1 MMSTVKRNTRAFSL
15 CQPRFL
21 TFAVFASMFIL
32 SGCVIQQAPQ
42 PNDPLYAPVMAPSA
56 QQDLP
61 RNGSLYSDNN
71 EMDLFS
77 DRKAR
82 RVGDILTVVLQEK
95 TVSKKSSNVEV
106 TKESEVDIPNVA
118 GAAGTVFGSNVTLGG
133 LNMGT
138 NVTSDRDFKGEAD
151 AAQSNNL
158 LGDVAV
164 SVVDIWPNG
173 TLVIRGEKWITLNR
187 GDEFIRVSGLVR
199 PDDVSPDNT
208 VLSTKVANARI
219 AYAGTG
225 ALADSSAMGWMSRFF
240 NSAYWPF

>member
-1 MMSTVKRNTRAFSL
+1 MNISTFVRAFGNRRYAISRWL
-15 CQPRFL
+15 GCFTL
-21 TFAVFASMFIL
+21 FGL
-32 SGCVIQQAPQ
+32 SGCVIHQAPV
-42 PNDPLYAPVMAPSA
+42 PNDPLYAPVMAPSS
-56 QQDLP
+56 QQQLP
-61 RNGSLYSDNN
+61 QNGSLYSPTND
-71 EMDLFS
+71 MDLFS

-106 TKESEVDIPNVA
+106 TKESDIQIPDVT
-118 GAAGTVFGSNVTLGG
+118 GAAGTVFGSNVSLGG
-133 LNMGT
+133 LGLGT
-138 NVTSDRDFKGEAD
+138 NISSDRDFKGEAD

-164 SVVDIWPNG
+164 SVVNIWPNG
-173 TLVIRGEKWITLNR
+173 TLEIRGEKWITLNR
-187 GDEFIRVSGLVR
+187 GDEFIRISGLVR
-199 PDDVSPDNT
+199 PEDVRPNNT

-225 ALADSSAMGWMSRFF
+225 ALADSSSMGWMSRFF

>member
-1 MMSTVKRNTRAFSL
+1 MNISICPHAFSL
-15 CQPRFL
+15 LKVTAWQCFGGVL
-21 TFAVFASMFIL
+21 LIAL
-32 SGCVIQQAPQ
+32 NGCVIHQPAS
-42 PNDPLYAPVMAPSA
+42 PNDPLYAPVMAPTS
-56 QQDLP
+56 QQQAPL
-61 RNGSLYSDNN
+61 NGSLYSSTNG
-71 EMDLFS
+71 MDLFS

-106 TKESEVDIPNVA
+106 SKESNIQIPDVA
-118 GAAGTVFGSNVTLGG
+118 GAAGTVLGSNVSLGG
-133 LNMGT
+133 LGLGT
-138 NVTSDRDFKGEAD
+138 NVTSNRDFNGEAD

-164 SVVDIWPNG
+164 SVVNIWPNG
-173 TLVIRGEKWITLNR
+173 TLEIRGEKWITLNR
-187 GDEFIRVSGLVR
+187 GDEFIRISGLVR
-199 PDDVSPDNT
+199 PEDVTPNNT

-225 ALADSSAMGWMSRFF
+225 ALADSSSMGWMSRFF